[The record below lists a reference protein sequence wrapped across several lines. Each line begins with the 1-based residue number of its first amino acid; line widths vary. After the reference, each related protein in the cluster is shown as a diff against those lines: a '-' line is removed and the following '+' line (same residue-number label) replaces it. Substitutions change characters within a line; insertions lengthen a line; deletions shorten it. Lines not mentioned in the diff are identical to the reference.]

1 MRPTGFVLTFLSVA
15 GAMVLFRSANAGSAK
30 ELLQGMV
37 GLNGISLPHQVLA
50 QLGPLTALLRSSV
63 SASTDMSAQ
72 QFVLA
77 MAWLGVL
84 LLIALLL
91 PNTLQLVA
99 RYEPALGVRSRPVG
113 RLSLLGALE
122 WAPSV
127 PWAVAM
133 SALVIAATMR
143 LGGKSEFL
151 YWQF

>member
-15 GAMVLFRSANAGSAK
+15 VAMVLFRSTNVGAAK

-37 GLNGISLPHQVLA
+37 GLNGISLPQQIHA
-50 QLGPLTALLRSSV
+50 QLGPLQGLLQSFV
-63 SASTDMSAQ
+63 TASTVMSAQ
-72 QFVLA
+72 EFVLA

-91 PNTLQLVA
+91 PNTLQLTA
-99 RYEPALGVRSRPVG
+99 RYEPALGVLSKPAAP
-113 RLSLLGALE
+113 LSLLRALD
-122 WAPSV
+122 WTPTA
-127 PWAVAM
+127 PWAVAL
-133 SALVIAATMR
+133 SALAIAAVMR